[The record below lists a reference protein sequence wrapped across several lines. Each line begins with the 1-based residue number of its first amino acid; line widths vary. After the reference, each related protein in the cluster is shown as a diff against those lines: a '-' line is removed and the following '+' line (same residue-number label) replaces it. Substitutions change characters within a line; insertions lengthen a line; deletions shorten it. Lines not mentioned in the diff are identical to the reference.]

1 MDKKIL
7 VVMTNTG
14 HYGNDS
20 EKTGLWLA
28 EATEFVDKV
37 KRNGIA
43 VDYVSPKGGQVP
55 LDPRSMQKP
64 YASKKDY
71 AILNSLDFKTRAIN
85 NSLKPSDI
93 NPKDYFAIYFT
104 GGHGVLWDFPK
115 NTELIEIAENIYNN
129 DGYLLSVCHGVVGLL
144 NIRDK
149 NGNYLIN
156 DRYITGFTDQEEIL
170 GGKKDKVPYSAEQ
183 EAKLRG
189 AHFLKT
195 LPYTP
200 NAVKCGRLIT
210 GQNPM
215 SGKAVARKLIKD
227 LKKRELYL

>member
-7 VVMTNTG
+7 VVMTNTD

-37 KRNGIA
+37 NRNGIK
-43 VDYVSPKGGQVP
+43 VDYVSPEGGQVP
-55 LDPRSMQKP
+55 LDPRSMKKP

-71 AILNSLDFKTRAIN
+71 AILNSLDFKNRAIK
-85 NSLKPSDI
+85 NSLKPADI
-93 NPKDYFAIYFT
+93 NPEEYFAIYYT

-115 NTELIEIAENIYNN
+115 NRELIEIAETIYNN
-129 DGYLLSVCHGVVGLL
+129 GGYICSVCHGVVGLL
-144 NIRDK
+144 NIKDR
-149 NGNYLIN
+149 NENYLL
-156 DRYITGFTDQEEIL
+156 DGRYITGFTDEEETL
-170 GGKKDKVPYSAEQ
+170 GGKKEKVPYSAEQ
-183 EAKLRG
+183 EAKIRG
-189 AHFLKT
+189 ANFLKT

-210 GQNPM
+210 GQNPF
-215 SGKAVARKLIKD
+215 SGRAVARKLVKD
-227 LKKRELYL
+227 LKKNGLYI

>member
-1 MDKKIL
+1 
-7 VVMTNTG
+7 
-14 HYGNDS
+14 
-20 EKTGLWLA
+20 
-28 EATEFVDKV
+28 
-37 KRNGIA
+37 
-43 VDYVSPKGGQVP
+43 
-55 LDPRSMQKP
+55 MQKP

-93 NPKDYFAIYFT
+93 NSKDYFAIYFT

-115 NTELIEIAENIYNN
+115 NTELIKIAENIYNN
-129 DGYLLSVCHGVVGLL
+129 DGYILSVCHGVVGLL
-144 NIRDK
+144 NIRDR

-156 DRYITGFTDQEEIL
+156 DRYITGFTDQEETL

-189 AHFLKT
+189 AKFLKT

-215 SGKAVARKLIKD
+215 SGKAVARELIKD
-227 LKKRELYL
+227 LKKRDLYI